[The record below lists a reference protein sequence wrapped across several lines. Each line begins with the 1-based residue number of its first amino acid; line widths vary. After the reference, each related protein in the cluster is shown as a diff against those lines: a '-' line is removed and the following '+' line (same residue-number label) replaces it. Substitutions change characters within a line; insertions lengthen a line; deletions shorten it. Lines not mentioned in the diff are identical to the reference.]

1 MKLSVLIPVFN
12 EEKTITQ
19 IVERVTLAKLPNG
32 WEKEIIV
39 IDDASKDGTLGKIQR
54 FKDSKVQREKI
65 TVLQNMVN
73 MGKGAAIRK
82 GIGQA
87 TGDVLVIQDADLEY
101 DPNDYRKLLQVI
113 VSSQAEVVYGSRL
126 REMKLKIFGKDKT
139 PLPLHYL
146 VNRFLSFLTNILY
159 GSKLTDMETCYKMMT
174 RRVYKNLNL
183 ESFRFEIEPE
193 ITAKIL
199 KKGYQIVEVPIST
212 KPRSYK
218 EGKKIKAIDAFKAIY
233 TLLKFRF

>member
-1 MKLSVLIPVFN
+1 VKLSVLIPVFN